1 MYITNKYVRKYC
13 IPFEENVDK
22 SLLRQQS
29 FSNVLFFFAE
39 RRIASLTRFEI
50 EKMAQEANSAVEFHV
65 DSTLNDMETFD
76 DFKYG
81 RPKKMSTE
89 LSAMSGI
96 QSLTTEQQSI
106 K

>member
-1 MYITNKYVRKYC
+1 VNKIEK
-13 IPFEENVDK
+13 K
-22 SLLRQQS
+22 
-29 FSNVLFFFAE
+29 FFFFFSE

-89 LSAMSGI
+89 LSGI
-96 QSLTTEQQSI
+96 QSLTTEQQSL